1 MYRAGRLESPVAPTL
16 DNQLLDASLYANTG
30 FPGQLPGRWG
40 IMVKRQ
46 FVRGAQCSIRGAV
59 VLALLALP
67 SISFAQQSGKGFLFR
82 KPVGSFSM
90 RAGYE
95 ASAANG
101 DGFDVLRSQTTLGSR
116 SFDAFNLGF
125 DLNYFASRYFD
136 VTMTLDVSSRSNTS
150 EYRDWEENGKP
161 IVHESELDRVA
172 LGAGFRYNLLSRGRQ
187 ISSLA
192 YIPARTVP
200 YIGATAGVMW
210 YDFTQNGD
218 FVEVVNDSTGNIFSD
233 ELRSSHYGAMGQV
246 FGGIER
252 RLNAH
257 WSLVGEGRFTQSN
270 SKFTKDYMD
279 LGDLKLSGLAL
290 TLGASVR
297 F

>member
-1 MYRAGRLESPVAPTL
+1 
-16 DNQLLDASLYANTG
+16 
-30 FPGQLPGRWG
+30 
-40 IMVKRQ
+40 MVKRQ

-67 SISFAQQSGKGFLFR
+67 SVSFAQSGKGFLFR
-82 KPVGSFSM
+82 KPVGSFAM

-101 DGFDVLRSQTTLGSR
+101 DGFDLFRSETTLGSR
-116 SFDAFNLGF
+116 SFDSFNLGF
-125 DLNYFASRYFD
+125 DLNYFASRYVD
-136 VTMTLDVSSRSNTS
+136 VTMTLDVSSRSTTS

-172 LGAGFRYNLLSRGRQ
+172 LGAGIRYNLLSRGRQ

-192 YIPARTVP
+192 YVPAKVVP

-210 YDFTQNGD
+210 YEFAQHGD

-233 ELRSSHYGAMGQV
+233 ELISHHYGVMGQV

-252 RLNAH
+252 RLNAR

-270 SKFTKDYMD
+270 SKFTKDYLG
-279 LGDLKLSGLAL
+279 LGDIQLSGLAL
-290 TLGASVR
+290 TVGASVR

>member
-1 MYRAGRLESPVAPTL
+1 
-16 DNQLLDASLYANTG
+16 
-30 FPGQLPGRWG
+30 
-40 IMVKRQ
+40 MVKRQ

-67 SISFAQQSGKGFLFR
+67 SVSFAQGGKGFLF
-82 KPVGSFSM
+82 KNPAGSFTM

-101 DGFDVLRSQTTLGSR
+101 EGFDVLRSETTLGSR
-116 SFDAFNLGF
+116 SFDSFNLGF
-125 DLNYFASRYFD
+125 DFNFFASRYVD
-136 VTMTLDVSSRSNTS
+136 LTMTLDVSSRSNTS
-150 EYRDWEENGKP
+150 EYRDWEENGRP

-200 YIGATAGVMW
+200 YIGATGGVMW
-210 YDFTQNGD
+210 YEFSQNGD
-218 FVEVVNDSTGNIFSD
+218 FVEVVDDSTGNIFSD
-233 ELRSSHYGAMGQV
+233 ELRSNHYGLMGQV
-246 FGGIER
+246 FGGVER
-252 RLNAH
+252 RLTAR

-270 SKFTKDYMD
+270 SKFTKDYLG
-279 LGDLKLSGLAL
+279 LGDIQLSGLAL

>member
-1 MYRAGRLESPVAPTL
+1 
-16 DNQLLDASLYANTG
+16 
-30 FPGQLPGRWG
+30 
-40 IMVKRQ
+40 MVKRQ

-59 VLALLALP
+59 VLALIALP
-67 SISFAQQSGKGFLFR
+67 SVSFAQTGKGFLFR
-82 KPVGSFSM
+82 KPVGSFAM

-95 ASAANG
+95 ASATNG
-101 DGFDVLRSQTTLGSR
+101 AGFDQFRSETTLGSH
-116 SFDAFNLGF
+116 SFDSFNLGF
-125 DLNYFASRYFD
+125 DLNYFATRYLD

-150 EYRDWEENGKP
+150 EYREWEENGKP

-192 YIPARTVP
+192 YIPAKTVP

-210 YDFTQNGD
+210 YEFSQKGD

-233 ELRSSHYGAMGQV
+233 ELISHHYGAMGQV
-246 FGGIER
+246 FGGLER
-252 RLNAH
+252 RLTAR
-257 WSLVGEGRFTQSN
+257 WSLVGEGRFTESN
-270 SKFTKDYMD
+270 SRFTKDYLG
-279 LGDLKLSGLAL
+279 LGDIQLSGLAL
-290 TLGASVR
+290 TVGASVR